1 MELATERL
9 ILREFQKDDWPDVL
23 AYQSNP
29 LYLQYYDWADRT
41 PDDVQKFVHVFIAQQ
56 QELPRTKFQLA
67 IVLKA
72 NHQLVGNCGIRM
84 ESASAHEADIGFE
97 LAPQYWRHGYATEAT
112 CAMLHFG
119 YTELGLHR
127 IWAWCVADNIGS
139 IRVLENLGMQLEGRL
154 REKERFKGQ
163 WWDRL
168 IFAILDFE
176 WQAQQ
181 IEQ

>member
-1 MELATERL
+1 MELTTERL
-9 ILREFQKDDWPDVL
+9 ILREFQENDWPDVL

-29 LYLQYYDWADRT
+29 LYLRYYDWAERT
-41 PDDVQKFVHVFIAQQ
+41 PEDAQRFVRMFIAQQ
-56 QELPRTKFQLA
+56 QEHPRTKFQLA

-72 NHQLVGNCGIRM
+72 NHHLVGNCGIRM

-97 LAPQYWRHGYATEAT
+97 LAPQYWRHGYATEAAR
-112 CAMLHFG
+112 AMLHFG
-119 YTELGLHR
+119 FTEPGLHR
-127 IWAWCVADNIGS
+127 TWAWCIADNIGS
-139 IRVLENLGMQLEGRL
+139 IRVLEKLGMRLEGRL
-154 REKERFKGQ
+154 REKERFKGR